1 MLEIGE
7 MFGELTVIQEAGQNA
22 RGKAMVFCRCSCGE
36 PRLVQ
41 RTNLLSGNTTSCG
54 HVHRSALA
62 QRQLRH
68 GKRSSAEY
76 STWTNMRSRCLN
88 KNNRG
93 YPGYGGRGIKI
104 CSRWENFENFFADM
118 GCRPGKTYSLERIDV
133 NGNYEPSNCRWA
145 TKKEQANNRRTSRFI
160 TFGELTD
167 TVSRW
172 CEALQIPE
180 YVVRWR
186 LNKGWEVFDA
196 LVKPIK
202 GANK

>member
-7 MFGELTVIQEAGQNA
+7 MFGELTVIQEAA
-22 RGKAMVFCRCSCGE
+22 
-36 PRLVQ
+36 
-41 RTNLLSGNTTSCG
+41 
-54 HVHRSALA
+54 
-62 QRQLRH
+62 
-68 GKRSSAEY
+68 
-76 STWTNMRSRCLN
+76 
-88 KNNRG
+88 
-93 YPGYGGRGIKI
+93 
-104 CSRWENFENFFADM
+104 
-118 GCRPGKTYSLERIDV
+118 
-133 NGNYEPSNCRWA
+133 
-145 TKKEQANNRRTSRFI
+145 KKEQANNRRTSRFI